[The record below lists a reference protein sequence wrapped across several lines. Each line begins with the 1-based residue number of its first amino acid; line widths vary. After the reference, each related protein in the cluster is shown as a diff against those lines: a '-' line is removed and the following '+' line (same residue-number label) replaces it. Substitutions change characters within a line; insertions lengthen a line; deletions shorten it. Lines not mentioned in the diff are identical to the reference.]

1 WTCYV
6 LEYERGATT
15 PKRLPERLASYRRYF
30 ASGRARL
37 DHGGRSPLVL
47 FVFETEHAERGF
59 LRIAA
64 DMPEVPLASATTE
77 SIGFDGPL
85 GEAWRLP
92 APAAPERRR
101 LHFLQKL
108 HFCKSARS
116 QDFQ

>member
-1 WTCYV
+1 M
-6 LEYERGATT
+6 
-15 PKRLPERLASYRRYF
+15 
-30 ASGRARL
+30 
-37 DHGGRSPLVL
+37 VL
-47 FVFETEHAERGF
+47 FVFETGHAEQVF

-64 DMPEVPLASATTE
+64 DMPDVPLASATVE

-92 APAAPERRR
+92 APAAPERRP

-108 HFCKSARS
+108 HFCKPGRS